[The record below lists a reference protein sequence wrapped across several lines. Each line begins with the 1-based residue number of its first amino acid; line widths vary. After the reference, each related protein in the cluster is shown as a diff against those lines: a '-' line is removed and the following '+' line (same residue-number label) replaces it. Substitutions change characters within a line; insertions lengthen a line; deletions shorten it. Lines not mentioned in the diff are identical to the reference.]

1 MPVQVTVENLLRWN
15 TDNAS
20 VAAAIKANQSVA
32 QSMSEA
38 SRLTAEGAA
47 ATGSAG
53 LVNTELQQTLA
64 GQTSEMNRQVGL
76 ANRLSEAAKVRE
88 NAETGTLAALR
99 SEAFGGGGRGDNTN
113 VVRSLSS
120 ARAAAIALPGVGYQS
135 PLVVGIR
142 GLGLIAEKTNA
153 SFTQLAA
160 GVGIAGVAIAA
171 VVVAFDR
178 FNLELEGS
186 KRALNAALSAN
197 EKYYNAVASLTS
209 TQADEQIA
217 TLQRARPALEENAKL
232 LQERLASA
240 FSQAQQTPLGDV
252 GARALFNQL
261 PTGELKT
268 AYDEAA
274 KALQEN
280 IDLETRLT
288 QGRSSGAFATND
300 AIAAEEQLADIR
312 QRNNQQTITLVGQQ
326 LAQQGQDIARYNSMT
341 AEERSKEAESIR
353 INLSSLKQ
361 YRDSLDQTRSTL
373 DPTSVAYDAYTQAI
387 NSTDAEIT
395 RLTIQQNELAGIYST
410 TADIAEDLARQ
421 QQALSDQTDNY
432 LDALEREG
440 EVRDQIAQ
448 ITQDIADTLLEKQQ
462 KLADAAADASDRI
475 DQVEADAGERREQI
489 AQDSADKIYK
499 IERDFGR
506 SRLNAIR
513 DRDVDALIQARE
525 RRDDELE
532 DQKKADEKALKQV
545 DTALE
550 KQEKSIKKSLDRQV
564 QQIEQSYDRELAAKR
579 RRLDQAN
586 VDLQNLLYAEQ
597 QIAMYG
603 ANNQR
608 IIHTQMWQDV
618 NAIAVTWAANTV
630 NTLRSIFSQV
640 MGTTGGS
647 ASPASMQYI
656 DDRIRQRFADIFA

>member
-20 VAAAIKANQSVA
+20 VAAAIKANQEVSNSATASSSAIASQATASAASAGA
-32 QSMSEA
+32 QGLLARAWDENTIAARGFLGELERIQAAESG
-38 SRLTAEGAA
+38 LTA
-47 ATGSAG
+47 
-53 LVNTELQQTLA
+53 QTLTLTAAQRAQAAFVTRA
-64 GQTSEMNRQVGL
+64 GQGGAQQSLFNARQ
-76 ANRLSEAAKVRE
+76 
-88 NAETGTLAALR
+88 
-99 SEAFGGGGRGDNTN
+99 
-113 VVRSLSS
+113 
-120 ARAAAIALPGVGYQS
+120 AAIALPGVGFQS
-135 PLVVGIR
+135 PIV
-142 GLGLIAEKTNA
+142 LGLRGAETA
-153 SFTQLAA
+153 VGA
-160 GVGIAGVAIAA
+160 GVGLPVLGAAA
-171 VVVAFDR
+171 V
-178 FNLELEGS
+178 
-186 KRALNAALSAN
+186 AAA
-197 EKYYNAVASLTS
+197 
-209 TQADEQIA
+209 
-217 TLQRARPALEENAKL
+217 
-232 LQERLASA
+232 
-240 FSQAQQTPLGDV
+240 PLIIG
-252 GARALFNQL
+252 
-261 PTGELKT
+261 
-268 AYDEAA
+268 AA
-274 KALQEN
+274 KAIEALGKDSEAAAERANTFADAYTRALEAGTTAQVQELIKRQKLEIAIAQATQEALRAKAADAQSQLGNFLDRTSADLAARLQQGAQDIGLSQTGGDFSTVPAAESQEAYNAQIEEQQKLIDQGNIALEAYNLVFGENILLTGDAADLQEKLLDN
-280 IDLETRLT
+280 QKLILERDTERDLNGLKN
-288 QGRSSGAFATND
+288 QVD
-300 AIAAEEQLADIR
+300 AQK
-312 QRNNQQTITLVGQQ
+312 
-326 LAQQGQDIARYNSMT
+326 MT
-341 AEERSKEAESIR
+341 AEERAKEVDQLQEFITVAE
-353 INLSSLKQ
+353 L
-361 YRDSLDQTRSTL
+361 YRDTNTLTEDAQRSLAIQLDDARDRTAALTETTLSYADVLDQ
-373 DPTSVAYDAYTQAI
+373 
-387 NSTDAEIT
+387 
-395 RLTIQQNELAGIYST
+395 LAKQ
-410 TADIAEDLARQ
+410 EQL
-421 QQALSDQTDNY
+421 LSDQTDNY

-462 KLADAAADASDRI
+462 KLADVAADASDRI

-489 AQDSADKIYK
+489 AQDSAEKIYK